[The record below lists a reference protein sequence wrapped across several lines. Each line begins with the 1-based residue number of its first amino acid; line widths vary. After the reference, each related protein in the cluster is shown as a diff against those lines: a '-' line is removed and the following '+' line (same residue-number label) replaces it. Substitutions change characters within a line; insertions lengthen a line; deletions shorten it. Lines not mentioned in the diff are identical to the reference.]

1 MKLVPA
7 AELIRAR
14 DEKRAQAAAKA
25 ASKAAKLEAERQ
37 KRLQK
42 LEKGRIPPQQLFKPP
57 HVPEGTY
64 TSWNEDG
71 IPLTDSEG
79 KELSK
84 MILVSVAGEVSLLF
98 MGQLGNGIILRTRG
112 HYNVLCLTS
121 ISYSGSS
128 FALRHKRA

>member
-84 MILVSVAGEVSLLF
+84 NQA
-98 MGQLGNGIILRTRG
+98 
-112 HYNVLCLTS
+112 
-121 ISYSGSS
+121 
-128 FALRHKRA
+128 KRVQKAWADQQKAHEEFLAWRKEEAEMA